1 MDRDR
6 DHQYALLK
14 EHGYRID
21 TRGARFTLIKDVTA
35 RAYDTFDE
43 ALNAGLIAIDPKLV
57 RYVNGA

>member
-21 TRGARFTLIKDVTA
+21 TRGARFTLIHGVSA
-35 RAYDTFDE
+35 RSFDTFDE

>member
-21 TRGARFTLIKDVTA
+21 ARGTRFTLSKGASA
-35 RAYDTFDE
+35 RSYDTFDE